1 MNGNSTAASSAIMAS
16 THTIS
21 SRVKPRSATSLI
33 FRGVVFERNVGGNPA
48 AAFLTVGSVGHDVIR
63 ATLSGRTIHVAVVPR
78 IVGNVAALQIGSVPG
93 GNARRL
99 ADQSRQSFC
108 RGGKPA
114 GVEIE
119 QVERARKALQLN
131 LGRLDLGFAE
141 IVENARTDQTHDE
154 AYDGDHHQH
163 FHQRKSLLVDLP
175 TAHFPR
181 AFALSVPDEAATDVF
196 DRYHDETTFD
206 LADKLSDRQQR
217 GHDRYDQAADHCADG
232 DDGKRPD
239 DADDTVEAA
248 LQ

>member
-1 MNGNSTAASSAIMAS
+1 ML
-16 THTIS
+16 
-21 SRVKPRSATSLI
+21 PR
-33 FRGVVFERNVGGNPA
+33 R
-48 AAFLTVGSVGHDVIR
+48 TVHI
-63 ATLSGRTIHVAVVPR
+63 AVAPG
-78 IVGNVAALQIGSVPG
+78 IVGDIAALEIGPVPG
-93 GNARRL
+93 GDARRRPN
-99 ADQSRQSFC
+99 QRRQAF
-108 RGGKPA
+108 GGRWKPP

-119 QVERARKALQLN
+119 QVERAPEALQLN
-131 LGRLDLGFAE
+131 LGRLDLGLAE
-141 IVENARTDQTHDE
+141 IVQNARADQTHDE

-163 FHQRKSLLVDLP
+163 FHQRKYLLVDLP

-248 LQ
+248 LQFRFLEFGDPSRQRRQLPGFLAQPQHAHRHRRQTARSGQRIRQ